1 MSQIKRI
8 GLNTSKAVFTLH
20 SVDESGRTVPR
31 TNLRRAKMVTFFK
44 NLAPAEIALRSAEA
58 PIIGAE
64 TAGLGQEVRLI
75 PPQYVKPFVK
85 RVEND
90 RNDAEAICEAAGR
103 SGMHSASGWLGSVRI

>member
-44 NLAPAEIALRSAEA
+44 NLAPAEIALEECGSSHHWGR
-58 PIIGAE
+58 
-64 TAGLGQEVRLI
+64 
-75 PPQYVKPFVK
+75 
-85 RVEND
+85 D
-90 RNDAEAICEAAGR
+90 GR
-103 SGMHSASGWLGSVRI
+103 SRPRGAPDPAAIRKALREAR